1 MDGWTFEGNSRPPP
15 RRTSFSWGETLGD
28 VFVFLVIFSS
38 FYQRST
44 AGESKAV
51 LFDFLL
57 IVCMGIYFA
66 FGLKFPRRLAW
77 PVSMWGLVLTGYGI
91 GGMVA
96 PYGDKVRAYMEVATY
111 LTCAFIF
118 FSSYVFV
125 SPERRIR
132 LIFNAYAAAGIVA
145 AGFGIVGYFGIDP
158 TGISVTVFGRA
169 TGTFNDPNV
178 FGPYLIAPILY
189 LGLRLSKAKG
199 LAGLLLVPLLGILVL
214 GLLLSFSR
222 GAWGSFFLSGAVFIG
237 LMIATSRSAA
247 QTARLVAFAGF
258 MGLMVVGVVGT
269 ALTTPKVQQL
279 FEQRATLVQNYDEGQ
294 GGRFESQRL
303 AFVMAVK
310 NPLGIGPEQWAI
322 IHKLDTH
329 NVYLNIFIAGGF
341 LSAIGFISFLVMTFV
356 NGKRAI
362 FAMDEGHDLLIIA
375 YACVI
380 GTMAEAFII
389 DVDNWRHLFMLFGI
403 VWGGIL
409 VTQTQANTSSRSIVT
424 KQTDPISGFTA

>member
-125 SPERRIR
+125 SPERRMR

-329 NVYLNIFIAGGF
+329 NV
-341 LSAIGFISFLVMTFV
+341 
-356 NGKRAI
+356 
-362 FAMDEGHDLLIIA
+362 
-375 YACVI
+375 
-380 GTMAEAFII
+380 
-389 DVDNWRHLFMLFGI
+389 
-403 VWGGIL
+403 
-409 VTQTQANTSSRSIVT
+409 
-424 KQTDPISGFTA
+424 